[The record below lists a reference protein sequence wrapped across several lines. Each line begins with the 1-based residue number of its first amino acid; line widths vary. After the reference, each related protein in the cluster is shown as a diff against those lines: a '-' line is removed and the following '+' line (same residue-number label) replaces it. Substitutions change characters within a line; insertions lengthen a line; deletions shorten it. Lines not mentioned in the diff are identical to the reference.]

1 MGIGTWSPFYWH
13 DICVIQ
19 VTGNIMKDSE
29 LTIDPKIS
37 KGDLQTQVVDSA
49 LEVHKNM
56 GLGFGR
62 SEYGRALAHEF
73 GLRNIPFESNK
84 NIKLSYKGSVAG
96 EYNLDFVVS
105 KSLVVMISTGD
116 HLTDMDESK
125 LKSILKSIRLKKG
138 LIVNFSKDILEIKT
152 IKR

>member
-1 MGIGTWSPFYWH
+1 
-13 DICVIQ
+13 
-19 VTGNIMKDSE
+19 MKDSE
-29 LTIDPKIS
+29 LTIEARAS
-37 KGDLQTQVVDSA
+37 LNDLQSQVVDSA

-62 SEYGRALAHEF
+62 TEYGRALAHEF
-73 GLRNIPFESNK
+73 GLRNIPFESHK

-96 EYNLDFVVS
+96 EYSLDFVIE
-105 KSLVVMISTGD
+105 KTLVVMISTGEY
-116 HLTDMDESK
+116 LTDMDESK

>member
-1 MGIGTWSPFYWH
+1 MV
-13 DICVIQ
+13 DR
-19 VTGNIMKDSE
+19 E
-29 LTIDPKIS
+29 LAIETKTQL
-37 KGDLQTQVVDSA
+37 KDLQTQVVDSA

-73 GLRNIPFESNK
+73 GLRNIPFESHK

-96 EYNLDFVVS
+96 EYSLDFVVD

-116 HLTDMDESK
+116 YLTDMDESK
-125 LKSILKSIRLKKG
+125 LRSILKSTRLKKG
-138 LIVNFSKDILEIKT
+138 LIANFSKDILEIKT

>member
-1 MGIGTWSPFYWH
+1 
-13 DICVIQ
+13 
-19 VTGNIMKDSE
+19 MKDSE
-29 LTIDPKIS
+29 LAIEAKTPIIE
-37 KGDLQTQVVDSA
+37 LQTQVVDSA

-62 SEYGRALAHEF
+62 IEYGRALEHEF
-73 GLRNIPFESNK
+73 GLRNIPFESHK

-96 EYNLDFVVS
+96 EYSLDFVVN

-116 HLTDMDESK
+116 HLTEMDESK

>member
-1 MGIGTWSPFYWH
+1 
-13 DICVIQ
+13 
-19 VTGNIMKDSE
+19 MKDSE
-29 LTIDPKIS
+29 LTIDS
-37 KGDLQTQVVDSA
+37 RTVSNDLQSQVVNAA

-62 SEYGRALAHEF
+62 KEYCRALAHEF
-73 GLRNIPFESNK
+73 GLRNIPFESHK

-96 EYNLDFVVS
+96 EYSLDFVVE
-105 KSLVVMISTGD
+105 KALVVLISTDD
-116 HLTDMDESK
+116 HLADVVESK
-125 LKSILKSIRLKKG
+125 LRSILKSIKLKKG

>member
-1 MGIGTWSPFYWH
+1 
-13 DICVIQ
+13 
-19 VTGNIMKDSE
+19 MKDSE
-29 LTIDPKIS
+29 LTIETKIS
-37 KGDLQTQVVDSA
+37 MSDLQSQVVDSA

-62 SEYGRALAHEF
+62 TEYGRALAHEF
-73 GLRNIPFESNK
+73 GLRKIPFESHK

-96 EYNLDFVVS
+96 EYNLDFVMNR
-105 KSLVVMISTGD
+105 SLVVMVSTGD
-116 HLTDMDESK
+116 HLNDMDESK